1 MGGVFSGIPEADVEV
16 PIPVLREA
24 AGRSVRAVWLNEI
37 HGLTFQLGE
46 GADREFI
53 KWLPGHD
60 GTDLAAEARRMEWA
74 RPHTP
79 VPRPLGCGVERSGAW
94 LRTTGLMGES
104 AVSPRWVADPRTAV
118 TAIGRGLRALHD
130 ALPVRDCPFSW
141 SVANRLASA
150 PTAGRITPAQARVML
165 DRAPPVDTLVVCHG
179 DACAPNTLIDDTGQW
194 SAHVDLG
201 ALGVAD
207 RWADLA
213 VATWSTQWNYGPG
226 WEDAVLEAYGI
237 TPDPDRIAYYR
248 QVWDVT

>member
-1 MGGVFSGIPEADVEV
+1 MGGAFSGIPEADVEV
-16 PIPVLREA
+16 PAPVLREA
-24 AGRSVRAVWLNEI
+24 AGRAVRAVWLNEVD
-37 HGLTFQLGE
+37 GLTFQV
-46 GADREFI
+46 GAGAGREFI

-60 GTDLAAEARRMEWA
+60 GSEFAAEARRLEWA
-74 RPHTP
+74 RAYTP
-79 VPRPLGCGVERSGAW
+79 VPRALGYGVERHGAW
-94 LRTTGLMGES
+94 LRTAGLAGES
-104 AVSPRWVADPRTAV
+104 AVSPRWVADPRSAV

-141 SVANRLASA
+141 SVASRLAAA
-150 PTAGRITPAQARVML
+150 PTAGRVTPAQARAML

-179 DACAPNTLIDDTGQW
+179 DPCAPNTLIDDAGQW
-194 SAHVDLG
+194 SGHVDLG

-226 WEDAVLEAYGI
+226 WEDTLLDAYGI
-237 TPDPDRIAYYR
+237 APDPDRIAYYR